1 MTPETAYRIQLSGD
15 LAIQAGRSRLDLV
28 FDGSTDG
35 LAASE
40 LKARVSDELPE
51 LAPLVRRSLVVAGD
65 RIVGSAEVI
74 PAGSQLSLVPP
85 VSGG

>member
-1 MTPETAYRIQLSGD
+1 MTPDPSYRIQLSGD

-28 FDGSTDG
+28 VPGSADE

-40 LKARVSDELPE
+40 IKARVSDELPD
-51 LAPLVRRSLVVAGD
+51 LAPLVRKSLVVAGD

-74 PAGSQLSLVPP
+74 PAGTRLSLVPP